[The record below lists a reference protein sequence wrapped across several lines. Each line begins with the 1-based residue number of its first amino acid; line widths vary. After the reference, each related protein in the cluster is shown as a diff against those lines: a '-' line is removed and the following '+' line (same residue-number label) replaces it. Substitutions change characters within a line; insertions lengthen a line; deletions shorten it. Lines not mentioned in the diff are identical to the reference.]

1 MAGFKAKLATAFLG
15 LAVLAAG
22 VLLWAGP
29 ANAFWGDYGEA
40 PPEFF
45 GVRLGSAIRDYPGML
60 RRVHPANDSDNGI
73 VNYYR
78 DADNS
83 ASIAGATVQ
92 EDLAN

>member
-1 MAGFKAKLATAFLG
+1 MAGFRGKFAGAFLG
-15 LAVLAAG
+15 LAVLTAG
-22 VLLWAGP
+22 LLFSAGP
-29 ANAFWGDYGEA
+29 VGAFWGDYGEA